1 MGVTIRNVSQ
11 IEQMKRS
18 LRELGSLGIEVG
30 IFGSDD
36 SHYVM
41 IAGVHEFGM
50 TIRQK
55 KGSIVIPER
64 SFIRST
70 FDEQNKKW
78 FDFVKKRIPSLLD
91 GRISARQ
98 LCELLG
104 TRMVADIQKKIKD
117 IDDPPNAPSTIA
129 QKGSSSPLIDTGG
142 LRMRVTYKVVS
153 R

>member
-1 MGVTIRNVSQ
+1 MGVRIRNVSQ

-18 LRELGSLGIEVG
+18 LREFGSLGIEVG
-30 IFGSDD
+30 IFGSED
-36 SHYVM
+36 SFYAM

-50 TIRQK
+50 TIRQE
-55 KGSIVIPER
+55 KGNIVIPER
-64 SFIRST
+64 SFLRST

-78 FDFVKKRIPSLLD
+78 FQFVKKRIPSLLD

-104 TRMVADIQKKIKD
+104 TKMVADIQKKIKD
-117 IDDPPNAPSTIA
+117 IDDPPNATSTIA

-153 R
+153 K